1 MKLNKE
7 VLIIYDYNVNKLT
20 VFDST
25 SVASSKFSFSNF
37 FLSKPCV
44 RRRLTFEVTPT
55 MRYNPWSSK
64 PSLRYCKCYIYFS
77 IQNTNGQQGTK
88 HWYSMMILPLFSS
101 AWKHFAMNVNPA
113 SSRYVWWAFPGL
125 GGCTYMGSLPSIA
138 SSQSSQSSSD
148 NAWNV

>member
-7 VLIIYDYNVNKLT
+7 VLIIYDYNVKNLT

-77 IQNTNGQQGTK
+77 IQNTNALWGLYLT
-88 HWYSMMILPLFSS
+88 WYENTDI
-101 AWKHFAMNVNPA
+101 
-113 SSRYVWWAFPGL
+113 VWWFYLCFRALESILLWMWIRLRPD
-125 GGCTYMGSLPSIA
+125 TYDEHFRA
-138 SSQSSQSSSD
+138 
-148 NAWNV
+148 

>member
-7 VLIIYDYNVNKLT
+7 VLIIYDYNVKNLT

-44 RRRLTFEVTPT
+44 SRRLTFEVTPT

-64 PSLRYCKCYIYFS
+64 PSLRYCKCY
-77 IQNTNGQQGTK
+77 GTILLGGWAYMVRK
-88 HWYSMMILPLFSS
+88 HRYSMMILPLFSS